1 MEINLD
7 ELMVIQSA
15 LVNVKLVLS
24 QETKMDPDKLKA
36 LVDEAYQVVMRKID
50 SIEQNRFL

>member
-24 QETKMDPDKLKA
+24 QETKMDPNKLKA
-36 LVDEAYQVVMRKID
+36 LVDEAYQVVMKKID
-50 SIEQNRFL
+50 IIEQNRFL